1 MNWFS
6 SIEMST
12 ESPAHNRFGSK
23 YAENGRINDQKK
35 VPDKAATGRT
45 AASRTPAGNLIISMA
60 TVFLKRL

>member
-35 VPDKAATGRT
+35 VPDKAATRTKVYPAPKCRT
-45 AASRTPAGNLIISMA
+45 AKACCR
-60 TVFLKRL
+60 